1 MYRLEAGFAIPL
13 EGNPIMRSWFASLL
27 VAVVLLAAPVFA
39 EGHGPALW
47 KISGVGTTLY
57 IFGSVHALK
66 PGTSWLD
73 DNLRQKISSATAIYL
88 EVPPGEQQ
96 PLFLGGL
103 VLRYGFLAKG
113 DSLRNHLPAE
123 VYAEV
128 GAAFRAH
135 GMQEKI
141 YGSFKPWTAD
151 VTYVSVSF
159 LDAGYKEDV
168 GVEATVAA
176 LAQAK
181 GIHTGGLETAE
192 FQISLFASLTD
203 QEATQ
208 MLKEDLAEKD
218 QVQIVMDRLTK
229 SWSSGDVADLAAYF
243 DGVTKGDPRLQKKF
257 ITDRNAAWVPKIQ
270 AIMGK
275 PGTYL
280 VVVGTGHLV
289 GPQSLIAMLRGAGL
303 QVERV
308 N

>member
-1 MYRLEAGFAIPL
+1 MGPGMRGRLKF
-13 EGNPIMRSWFASLL
+13 
-27 VAVVLLAAPVFA
+27 LLAAVFLLWGPAFA

-57 IFGSVHALK
+57 IFGSVHVLK
-66 PGTSWLD
+66 PGTSWID

-88 EVPPGEQQ
+88 EVSPAEQQ
-96 PLFLGGL
+96 PLFVAGL
-103 VLRYGFLAKG
+103 VLRYGILAKG
-113 DSLRNHLPAE
+113 DSLKNHLPAK

-135 GMQEKI
+135 GMPEKV
-141 YGSFKPWTAD
+141 YDSFKPWTAE
-151 VTYVSVSF
+151 VAYSSLKF
-159 LDAGYKEDV
+159 LDAGYKGEN
-168 GVEATVAA
+168 GVEATIAA

-181 GIHTGGLETAE
+181 GIRTEGLETAE
-192 FQISLFASLTD
+192 FQIALLASLTD

-208 MLKEDLAEKD
+208 MLKEDLAEED
-218 QVQIVMDRLTK
+218 QVQVVLDRLTK
-229 SWSSGDVADLAAYF
+229 SWSSGDVADFAAYF
-243 DGVTKGDPRLQKKF
+243 DGSTADHPKLRKK
-257 ITDRNAAWVPKIQ
+257 IIDDRNAAWVPKIQ

-275 PGTYL
+275 PGTYI

-289 GPQSLIAMLRGAGL
+289 GPQSLIAMLRSAGL

>member
-1 MYRLEAGFAIPL
+1 
-13 EGNPIMRSWFASLL
+13 MRSRFASLL
-27 VAVVLLAAPVFA
+27 AALVLLAAPAFA
-39 EGHGPALW
+39 EGRGPALW

-57 IFGSVHALK
+57 IFGSVHVLK
-66 PGTSWLD
+66 PGTPWID
-73 DNLRQKISSATAIYL
+73 DKLRQKISSATAIYL
-88 EVPPGEQQ
+88 EVPPREQQ
-96 PLFLGGL
+96 PLFLAGL

-113 DSLRNHLPAE
+113 DSLKNHLPAE

-135 GMQEKI
+135 GMQEKA
-141 YGSFKPWTAD
+141 YDSFKPWTAD
-151 VTYVSVSF
+151 LAYASLKF
-159 LDAGYKEDV
+159 GDAGYKMEI
-168 GVEATVAA
+168 GVEATITD
-176 LAQAK
+176 LAKAK
-181 GIHTGGLETAE
+181 GIPTEGLETAE

-208 MLKEDLAEKD
+208 MLEEDLSEEGQMQA
-218 QVQIVMDRLTK
+218 VMDRLTR

-243 DGVTKGDPRLQKKF
+243 DSTTKDSPKLQEKI

-275 PGTYL
+275 RGTYL

-289 GPQSLIAMLRGAGL
+289 GPESLVAMLQRAGL